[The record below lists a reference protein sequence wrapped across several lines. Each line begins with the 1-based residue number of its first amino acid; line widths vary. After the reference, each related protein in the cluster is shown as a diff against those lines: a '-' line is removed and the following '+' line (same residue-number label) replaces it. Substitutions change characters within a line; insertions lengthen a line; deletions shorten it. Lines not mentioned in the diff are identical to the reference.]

1 MADPGLSQTDDLRG
15 HFVVMGWK
23 PGMHLLIRE
32 LLAAHPALGARRL
45 VLINSAGEETNAVL
59 CRDFEGLRHIQGE
72 LTDPLV
78 LRRASIAT
86 AVRAFVLA
94 DATGSRSDQEIDAR
108 TVMALMNIENLA
120 PNVYTYAELLDR
132 QYVEYLR
139 LAHCDEIILSRE
151 YGRFMLV
158 SASASAG
165 VSQALLELMDILDG
179 GGLASVAIPE
189 ELVGRTFGEL
199 AGHFRAKDGGLLIG
213 LIESTGQPLTIKRNA
228 LREAQKTANV
238 GVLVENLRRVN
249 GLTPNR
255 PVLNPRND
263 YVVAA
268 QARALVVPRPGP
280 TAVSE
285 AKR

>member
-1 MADPGLSQTDDLRG
+1 MADLAANETEDVRD

-23 PGMHLLIRE
+23 PGMRSLIRE
-32 LLAAHPALGARRL
+32 LLAAHPGLDARHV

-59 CRDFEGLRHIQGE
+59 CRDFEGLVHIQGE

-86 AVRAFVLA
+86 ATRAFVLA
-94 DATGSRSDQEIDAR
+94 DATGGRSDQEVDAR

-120 PNVYTYAELLDR
+120 PSVYTYAELLDR

-165 VSQALLELMDILDG
+165 ISQALLELMDISDRA
-179 GGLASVAIPE
+179 GLASVAIPE

-199 AGHFRAKDGGLLIG
+199 ADHVKAAGGGLLIG
-213 LIESTGQPLTIKRNA
+213 LIENTGQPLKIKRSA

-238 GVLVENLRRVN
+238 GVLVENLRRVKE
-249 GLTPNR
+249 LTPNR
-255 PVLNPRND
+255 PVLNPGDD

-268 QARALVVPRPGP
+268 QARALVLPRPVP
-280 TAVSE
+280 TVSE
-285 AKR
+285 ADR